1 MGSFRHLQLQILI
14 LMTLPAFFRPAAPA
28 IAVLTGL
35 LFTLSSCEE
44 VIDLDIDPAETK
56 VVIAAEVTQGPGPH
70 FVYLSKTVG
79 IDDANIFPQVTGAT
93 VVLSDDAGT
102 VDTLQE
108 LAAGTYASGHL
119 VGVPG
124 RSYSLSILTEGNAF
138 TAQSTMP
145 LPVTLDSVFNETID
159 FFDGIRYPVFG
170 NFQDPAAVTN
180 QYRYVTWVNGQR
192 LAGSVVDVDATY
204 NGRYTRAFIQGPGAE
219 IALGDSVRVEMQCID
234 VQVYEYFSSFAQLGG
249 GPNGSSAP
257 ANPYTNIQGGAI
269 GYFSAVYRSEA
280 SFVVK

>member
-1 MGSFRHLQLQILI
+1 MRISTTIRQ
-14 LMTLPAFFRPAAPA
+14 AVPA
-28 IAVLTGL
+28 IAVLTAL

-44 VIDLDIDPAETK
+44 VITLDIDPADAK
-56 VVIAAEVTQGPGPH
+56 VVVEAEVTQGPGPH
-70 FVYLSKTVG
+70 FVYLRKTVG
-79 IDDANIFPQVTGAT
+79 IDDDNTFPNVAGAT

-108 LAAGTYASGHL
+108 FAAGGYASGHL

-124 RSYSLSILTEGNAF
+124 RTYTLSIASEGNTF

-145 LPVTLDSVFNETID
+145 LPVTLDSVFNQTVD

-170 NFQDPAAVTN
+170 NFQDPAGTAN
-180 QYRYVTWVNGQR
+180 QYRYVTWVNGRR
-192 LAGSVVDVDATY
+192 LPGSVVDEDATY
-204 NGRYTRAFIQGPGAE
+204 DGRYNRAFIQGPGAE
-219 IALGDSVRVEMQCID
+219 IELGDSVRVEMQCID
-234 VQVYEYFSSFAQLGG
+234 APVYEYFSSFAQLGN

-269 GYFSAVYRSEA
+269 GYFSATYRSAA